1 MQPEMN
7 IVMLGHVD
15 HGKTSITKAL
25 SGVWT
30 DTHSEEVKRGIT
42 IKIGYADVNIYKCPN
57 CEPPACFGTK
67 ELCEKCG
74 SACTLVR
81 KFSILDAPG
90 HETLMTTAIAA
101 SSITDGALLVI
112 AANEDCPQPQTLEHL
127 MVLEVLGIKN
137 IVVVQN
143 KVDIVTPEKAKQNYA
158 QIREFLKG
166 TNAENAP
173 IIPMAANYGINVD
186 ALLEAIYSHIPVP
199 ERNSKLPLR
208 MFVARSF
215 DVNKPG
221 SEITKLVGAVLGGSV
236 IQGEVNEGDQIEISP
251 GIVIDEKK
259 GVYERLYTTVTEIRS
274 GGEKVSSAGPGGLL
288 AVSTLL
294 DPSLAK
300 SDGLVGQVVGKPGTL
315 PSPVKEVQIE
325 YHLFER
331 KDMQM
336 PMIQLNEPIVLSVGT
351 AVTVG
356 VVRNLKKGIAD
367 VVLKRPIVAEKGSK
381 VAISRRQGNRWRL
394 GGFGIIK

>member
-1 MQPEMN
+1 MN

-42 IKIGYADVNIYKCPN
+42 IKIGYADVNIYKCPK
-57 CEPPACFGTK
+57 CEEPANFGTK
-67 ELCEKCG
+67 EICEKCG
-74 SACTLVR
+74 SPAELVR

-112 AANEDCPQPQTLEHL
+112 AANEPCPQPQTLEHL

-137 IVVVQN
+137 IIVVQN
-143 KVDIVTPEKAKQNYA
+143 KVDIVTPEKAKQNYE

-166 TNAENAP
+166 TNAEDAP
-173 IIPMAANYGINVD
+173 IIPMAANYGVNVD
-186 ALLEAIYSHIPVP
+186 MLLKAIYDHIPVP
-199 ERNSKLPLR
+199 KRNNKLPLR

-221 SEITKLVGAVLGGSV
+221 SELTKLVGAVVGGSI
-236 IQGEVNEGDQIEISP
+236 IQGELKRGDEIEIAP
-251 GIVIDEKK
+251 GIMVDEKR
-259 GVYERLYTTVTEIRS
+259 GVYDKLYTTVTEVRC
-274 GGEKVSSAGPGGLL
+274 GKENVDVAGPGGLL
-288 AVSTLL
+288 ALSTLL
-294 DPSLAK
+294 DPSIAK

-315 PSPVKEVQIE
+315 PDPVREVQIE

-331 KDMQM
+331 ADMQM
-336 PMIQLNEPIVLSVGT
+336 PMMQLNEAVVLSVGT
-351 AVTVG
+351 AVAVG
-356 VVRNLKKGIAD
+356 VVHGLKKGIAD
-367 VVLKRPIVAEKGSK
+367 VILKRPIIAEKGNK
-381 VAISRRQGNRWRL
+381 VAISRRYGNRWRL
-394 GGFGIIK
+394 SGYGIVR

>member
-42 IKIGYADVNIYKCPN
+42 IKIGYADVNIYKCPK
-57 CEPPACFGTK
+57 CEEPANFGTK
-67 ELCEKCG
+67 EICEKCG
-74 SACTLVR
+74 SPAELVR

-112 AANEDCPQPQTLEHL
+112 AANEPCPQPQTLEHL

-137 IVVVQN
+137 IIVVQN
-143 KVDIVTPEKAKQNYA
+143 KVDIVTPEKAKQNYE

-166 TNAENAP
+166 TNAEDAP
-173 IIPMAANYGINVD
+173 IIPMAANYGVNVD
-186 ALLEAIYSHIPVP
+186 MLLKAIYDHIPVP
-199 ERNSKLPLR
+199 KRNNKLPLR

-221 SEITKLVGAVLGGSV
+221 SELTKLVGAVVGGSI
-236 IQGEVNEGDQIEISP
+236 IQGELKRGDEIEIAP
-251 GIVIDEKK
+251 GIMVDEKR
-259 GVYERLYTTVTEIRS
+259 GVYDKLYTTVTEVRC
-274 GGEKVSSAGPGGLL
+274 GKENVDVAGPGGLL
-288 AVSTLL
+288 ALSTLL
-294 DPSLAK
+294 DPSIAK

-315 PSPVKEVQIE
+315 PDPVREVQIE

-331 KDMQM
+331 ADMQM
-336 PMIQLNEPIVLSVGT
+336 PMMQLNEAVVLSVGT
-351 AVTVG
+351 AVAVG
-356 VVRNLKKGIAD
+356 VVRGLKKGIAD
-367 VVLKRPIVAEKGSK
+367 VILKRPIIAEKGNK
-381 VAISRRQGNRWRL
+381 VAISRRYGNRWRL
-394 GGFGIIK
+394 SGYGIVR

>member
-42 IKIGYADVNIYKCPN
+42 IKIGYADVNIYKCPK
-57 CEPPACFGTK
+57 CEEPTNFGTK
-67 ELCEKCG
+67 EICEKCG
-74 SACTLVR
+74 SPAELVR

-112 AANEDCPQPQTLEHL
+112 AANEPCPQPQTLEHL

-137 IVVVQN
+137 IIVVQN
-143 KVDIVTPEKAKQNYA
+143 KVDIVTPEKAKQNYE

-166 TNAENAP
+166 TNAEGAP
-173 IIPMAANYGINVD
+173 IIPMAANYGVNVD
-186 ALLEAIYSHIPVP
+186 VLLKTIYDHVPVP
-199 ERNSKLPLR
+199 KRNNKLPLR

-221 SEITKLVGAVLGGSV
+221 SELTKLVGAVVGGSI
-236 IQGEVNEGDQIEISP
+236 IQGELKRGDEIEIAP
-251 GIVIDEKK
+251 GIMVDEKRGIYDK
-259 GVYERLYTTVTEIRS
+259 LYTTVTEIRC
-274 GGEKVSSAGPGGLL
+274 GKENIDVAGPGGLL
-288 AVSTLL
+288 ALSTLL
-294 DPSLAK
+294 DPAIAK

-315 PSPVKEVQIE
+315 PDPVREVQIE

-331 KDMQM
+331 ADMQM
-336 PMIQLNEPIVLSVGT
+336 PMMQLNETVVLSVGT
-351 AVTVG
+351 AVAVG
-356 VVRNLKKGIAD
+356 VVRGLKKGIAD
-367 VVLKRPIVAEKGSK
+367 VILKRPIIAEKGNK
-381 VAISRRQGNRWRL
+381 VAISRRYGNRWRL
-394 GGFGIIK
+394 SGYGIIR

>member
-42 IKIGYADVNIYKCPN
+42 IKIGYADVNIYKCPK
-57 CEPPACFGTK
+57 CEEPANFGTK
-67 ELCEKCG
+67 EICEKCG
-74 SACTLVR
+74 SPAELVR

-112 AANEDCPQPQTLEHL
+112 AANEPCPQPQTLEHL

-137 IVVVQN
+137 IIVVQN
-143 KVDIVTPEKAKQNYA
+143 KVDIVTPEKAKQNYE

-166 TNAENAP
+166 TNAEDAP
-173 IIPMAANYGINVD
+173 IIPMAANYGVNVD
-186 ALLEAIYSHIPVP
+186 MLLKAIYDHIPVP
-199 ERNSKLPLR
+199 KRNNKLPLR

-221 SEITKLVGAVLGGSV
+221 SELTKLVGAVVGGSI
-236 IQGEVNEGDQIEISP
+236 IQGELKRGDEIEIAP
-251 GIVIDEKK
+251 GIMVDEKR
-259 GVYERLYTTVTEIRS
+259 GVYDKLYTTVTEVRC
-274 GGEKVSSAGPGGLL
+274 GKENVDVAGPGGLL
-288 AVSTLL
+288 ALSTLL
-294 DPSLAK
+294 DPSIAK

-315 PSPVKEVQIE
+315 PDPVREVQIE

-331 KDMQM
+331 ADMQM
-336 PMIQLNEPIVLSVGT
+336 PMMQLNEAVVLSVGT
-351 AVTVG
+351 AVAVG
-356 VVRNLKKGIAD
+356 VVHGLKKGIAD
-367 VVLKRPIVAEKGSK
+367 VILKRPIIAEKGNK
-381 VAISRRQGNRWRL
+381 VAISRRYGNRWRL
-394 GGFGIIK
+394 SGYGIVR

>member
-42 IKIGYADVNIYKCPN
+42 IKIGYADVNIYKCPK
-57 CEPPACFGTK
+57 CEEPANFGTK
-67 ELCEKCG
+67 EICEKCG
-74 SACTLVR
+74 SPAELVR

-112 AANEDCPQPQTLEHL
+112 AANEPCPQPQTLEHL

-137 IVVVQN
+137 IIVVQN
-143 KVDIVTPEKAKQNYA
+143 KVDIVTPEKAKQNYE

-166 TNAENAP
+166 TNAEDAP
-173 IIPMAANYGINVD
+173 IIPMAANYGVNVD
-186 ALLEAIYSHIPVP
+186 MLLKAIYDHIPVP
-199 ERNSKLPLR
+199 KRNNKLPLR

-221 SEITKLVGAVLGGSV
+221 SELTKLVGAVVGGSI
-236 IQGEVNEGDQIEISP
+236 IQGELKRGDEIEIAP
-251 GIVIDEKK
+251 GIMVDEKR
-259 GVYERLYTTVTEIRS
+259 GVYDKLYTTVTEVRC
-274 GGEKVSSAGPGGLL
+274 GKENVDVAGPGGLL
-288 AVSTLL
+288 ALSTLL
-294 DPSLAK
+294 DPSIAK

-315 PSPVKEVQIE
+315 PDPVREVQIE

-331 KDMQM
+331 ADMQM
-336 PMIQLNEPIVLSVGT
+336 PMMQLNEAVVLSVGT
-351 AVTVG
+351 AVAVG
-356 VVRNLKKGIAD
+356 VVRGLKKGIAD
-367 VVLKRPIVAEKGSK
+367 IILKRPIIAEKGNK
-381 VAISRRQGNRWRL
+381 VAISRRYGNRWRL
-394 GGFGIIK
+394 SGYGIVR

>member
-1 MQPEMN
+1 MN

-42 IKIGYADVNIYKCPN
+42 IKIGYADVNIYKCPK
-57 CEPPACFGTK
+57 CEEPANFGTK
-67 ELCEKCG
+67 EICEKCG
-74 SACTLVR
+74 SPAELVR

-112 AANEDCPQPQTLEHL
+112 AANEPCPQPQTLEHL

-137 IVVVQN
+137 IIVVQN
-143 KVDIVTPEKAKQNYA
+143 KVDIVTPEKAKQNYE

-166 TNAENAP
+166 TNAEDAP
-173 IIPMAANYGINVD
+173 IIPMAANYGVNVD
-186 ALLEAIYSHIPVP
+186 MLLKAIYDHIPVP
-199 ERNSKLPLR
+199 KRNNKLPLR

-221 SEITKLVGAVLGGSV
+221 SELTKLVGAVVGGSI
-236 IQGEVNEGDQIEISP
+236 IQGELKRGDEIEIAP
-251 GIVIDEKK
+251 GIMVDEKR
-259 GVYERLYTTVTEIRS
+259 GVYDKLYTTVTEVRC
-274 GGEKVSSAGPGGLL
+274 GKENVDVAGPGGLL
-288 AVSTLL
+288 ALSTLL
-294 DPSLAK
+294 DPSIAK

-315 PSPVKEVQIE
+315 PDPVREVQIE

-331 KDMQM
+331 ADMQM
-336 PMIQLNEPIVLSVGT
+336 PMMQLNEAVVLSVGT
-351 AVTVG
+351 AVAVG
-356 VVRNLKKGIAD
+356 VVRGLKKGIAD
-367 VVLKRPIVAEKGSK
+367 VILKRPIIAEKGNK
-381 VAISRRQGNRWRL
+381 VAISRRYGNRWRL
-394 GGFGIIK
+394 SGYGIVR